1 MVASASRSL
10 AFIALFGFVAFVST
24 SRESTSSRDLAS
36 AFDASISPCEDMYGH
51 VCAYKNPVI
60 KWFLNETNQPL
71 MQLVQ
76 LVDLNETIYNS
87 TFREFRKF
95 FADPDRLHIIKCK
108 PPKLNVSTEPDDETF
123 GRDLGRL
130 YATAG
135 CLNSK
140 CEAELEIRCDLTI
153 AQMRCTVGEPGENM
167 NFSAV
172 YRGLEHK
179 LVKGIVYGYLHALEV
194 PDEQIARIERPEENR
209 KRRLQM
215 GLWAGVNFLAP
226 YFNVLLAKTMLDH
239 PEKFHVNNELIVKD
253 MEVFL
258 NKIRKGIGEK
268 ILKTDYLSSE
278 QKSAIGMYLN
288 DLEIIVGLPQEYRS
302 PEKIDALYAKARNI
316 ISNYTKSL
324 TGEKDC
330 TEQAQFTNKNDC
342 DCTVFPA
349 MLGRMSIFRKQHAV
363 EKLAL
368 LMPTQENA
376 SFETSLFAPDI
387 IRQGNLVH
395 ILPGFVNSLPSRFL
409 NDLPMGFKYGYVAW
423 QFARR
428 VFEGL
433 GLNFNGDMEALAGIS
448 RTRQFRNAKNCYEE
462 FYGGLCKTENNKTM
476 CPDGSKS
483 SDGGFADVESAR
495 LVFSLFEDELAKRR
509 KAKEEIFAAGQ
520 TEEQWFFKSMQLTK
534 CNPDIRNEE
543 HYFNEPGPRPQ
554 AQFNAVAMQMKNFTK
569 SFRCRKTTPNYAS
582 GFLCN
587 AYSLSTDYN
596 HIAEDDSTDKPMDE
610 VTGAALVEDPID
622 ATKFSPLSESYV
634 SIFAVSCLAPMFFS

>member
-194 PDEQIARIERPEENR
+194 PDEQIARIEVIFNSDFTFTHDLKNFGVSAEELRRIGLPMPRPEENR

-302 PEKIDALYAKARNI
+302 PEKIDAL
-316 ISNYTKSL
+316 
-324 TGEKDC
+324 
-330 TEQAQFTNKNDC
+330 
-342 DCTVFPA
+342 
-349 MLGRMSIFRKQHAV
+349 RKGLHG
-363 EKLAL
+363 
-368 LMPTQENA
+368 
-376 SFETSLFAPDI
+376 TSAI
-387 IRQGNLVH
+387 
-395 ILPGFVNSLPSRFL
+395 
-409 NDLPMGFKYGYVAW
+409 Y
-423 QFARR
+423 
-428 VFEGL
+428 
-433 GLNFNGDMEALAGIS
+433 
-448 RTRQFRNAKNCYEE
+448 
-462 FYGGLCKTENNKTM
+462 
-476 CPDGSKS
+476 
-483 SDGGFADVESAR
+483 
-495 LVFSLFEDELAKRR
+495 
-509 KAKEEIFAAGQ
+509 
-520 TEEQWFFKSMQLTK
+520 
-534 CNPDIRNEE
+534 
-543 HYFNEPGPRPQ
+543 
-554 AQFNAVAMQMKNFTK
+554 
-569 SFRCRKTTPNYAS
+569 
-582 GFLCN
+582 
-587 AYSLSTDYN
+587 
-596 HIAEDDSTDKPMDE
+596 
-610 VTGAALVEDPID
+610 
-622 ATKFSPLSESYV
+622 
-634 SIFAVSCLAPMFFS
+634 